1 MSPCAH
7 DIDILTLREQCL
19 AFWYSKRITV
29 LGKSFISSCL
39 NNMQFCP
46 TRAGSLVHCAILT
59 TNDMDLKKDKL
70 LLCSVCNHL
79 VFQSAFNTVTSV
91 FEYTPMLKHNR
102 KAFTERSFN
111 AINICY
117 ISA

>member
-7 DIDILTLREQCL
+7 DIDILTLKEQCL

-46 TRAGSLVHCAILT
+46 TRAGSLMHCAILT
-59 TNDMDLKKDKL
+59 TNDMDLKKRQTAVV
-70 LLCSVCNHL
+70 LCLQSSGVPKRFQRSDVCFRIHADAQTQPQR
-79 VFQSAFNTVTSV
+79 F
-91 FEYTPMLKHNR
+91 Y
-102 KAFTERSFN
+102 
-111 AINICY
+111 
-117 ISA
+117 